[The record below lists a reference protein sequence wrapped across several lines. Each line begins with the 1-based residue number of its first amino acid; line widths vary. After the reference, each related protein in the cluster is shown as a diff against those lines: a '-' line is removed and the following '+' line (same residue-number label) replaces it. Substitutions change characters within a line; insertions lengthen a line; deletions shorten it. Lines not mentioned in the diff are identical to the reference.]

1 MEKELHELTP
11 MQRKIYLYLK
21 SYIEEHEYAP
31 SVRDI
36 CAAVELT
43 ATSTVHGH
51 LTRLAAKGFIERGN
65 GKSRAIRIKDGASK
79 ARAKSLAV
87 PLICNTSAD
96 SAMFEEDNII
106 EHLPLPKSLL
116 PNETSFALR
125 IKDDNMIGADIFKGD
140 VIIVQEQNYAFN
152 GDIVVAVV
160 NNKTVVGT
168 YHREDKVICIKPE
181 NDKNK
186 SIIIAYE
193 EIKVL
198 GKVNGLIR
206 RIK

>member
-1 MEKELHELTP
+1 MENELHELTP
-11 MQRKIYLYLK
+11 MQREIYLYLK
-21 SYIEEHEYAP
+21 SYIEEYEYAP

-36 CAAVELT
+36 CAAVGLT

-51 LTRLAAKGFIERGN
+51 LTRLANKGFIERGN

-87 PLICNTSAD
+87 PLLCNTSAD
-96 SAMFEEDNII
+96 STMFSEDNII
-106 EHLPLPKSLL
+106 EHLPIPKSLI

-125 IKDDNMIGADIFKGD
+125 IKDDSMIAADIFKGD
-140 VIIVQEQNYAFN
+140 VIIVQEQNYAFDN
-152 GDIVVAVV
+152 DIVVAVV
-160 NNKTVVGT
+160 NDKIVIGK
-168 YHREDKVICIKPE
+168 YHRDDKEICLSQ
-181 NDKNK
+181 KNNNTP
-186 SIIIAYE
+186 ITIPYDDL
-193 EIKVL
+193 KVL